1 MVVKVGNFKI
11 FLNYKKFL
19 SNGVLVESDD
29 GMVKITV
36 GMVKNFLDYAL
47 SLEAIKNPQLEKYKK
62 AKKFFEVYLL
72 LLNNKQPPNLSKD
85 YFKAAADVIEEIENM
100 KAVTDEQKAHNARM
114 CLAVKVLID
123 GMC

>member
-1 MVVKVGNFKI
+1 MVVKVGKYKI

-19 SNGVLVESDD
+19 SNRVLIESDD

-47 SLEAIKNPQLEKYKK
+47 SLEAIKNPQLDKYKK

-72 LLNNKQPPNLSKD
+72 LLNNNQSPKLTKD
-85 YFKAAADVIEEIENM
+85 YFKAAADVIEEIENLN
-100 KAVTDEQKAHNARM
+100 AVIDEQKAYNARM
-114 CLAVKVLID
+114 CLAVKILID
-123 GMC
+123 GMG